1 MSDEYIAKLKTLLE
15 ETRVARDK
23 AKQDAIRDTD
33 QHDRATYL
41 AYHYD
46 ELYKMLGDA
55 EDLRRLDRR
64 PLVYADY
71 VAVQDGLKEF
81 YRRQLAKHTHDLR
94 TAIRNEGQG
103 GVTSILYKIA
113 RLRSE
118 YSESTQEAKS
128 IAEFAEMLGVTPRP
142 W

>member
-46 ELYKMLGDA
+46 ELYKMLGDV

-64 PLVYADY
+64 PLIYADY
-71 VAVQDGLKEF
+71 VAVHDGLKEF
-81 YRRQLAKHTHDLR
+81 YRRRLAKLTHDLR
-94 TAIRNEGQG
+94 AAIRGERQRDVASNMQEIAQLRVEYNNAMKIAG
-103 GVTSILYKIA
+103 GV
-113 RLRSE
+113 
-118 YSESTQEAKS
+118 
-128 IAEFAEMLGVTPRP
+128 AEFAETLGVTPRP